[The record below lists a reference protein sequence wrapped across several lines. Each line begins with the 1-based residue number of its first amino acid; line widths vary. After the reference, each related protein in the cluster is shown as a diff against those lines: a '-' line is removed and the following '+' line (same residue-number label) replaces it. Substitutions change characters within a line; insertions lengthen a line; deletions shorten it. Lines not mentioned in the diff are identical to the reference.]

1 MSAEESST
9 ESEEEEVF
17 EEKEVDLSN
26 MSYE

>member
-1 MSAEESST
+1 MSAAESST

-17 EEKEVDLSN
+17 EEKEVDVSN